1 MEDIVHAYDGH
12 EIVGGLSLE
21 AKPGELTCL
30 LGPSGCGKTT
40 LLRLAA
46 GIEALQRG
54 RITINGNVVA
64 NAEDGHDEAPE
75 HRSTGLMFQDYALFP
90 HLTIG
95 ENIRFGLNGNAP
107 DRLKWVA
114 RAMERTG
121 MSRFVDAY
129 PHTLSGG
136 QQQRAALL
144 RVLAPAP
151 RLLLL
156 DEPFSNLDV
165 TRRNQVRDTTLELLK
180 ESGAA
185 TLMVTHDPEEAM
197 FVADQILVMK
207 DGRIVQAA
215 TPAETYF
222 HPANAFVATLFG
234 PVNRLLGV
242 VRNKLVET
250 PLGLFDAPD
259 LTDGTSAQ
267 ILVRLEDMR
276 VAEESPGQN
285 TGTPVRVLSARLLG
299 RSSHLRLSAGNEN
312 ANGVIVQSRV
322 PGVFLPATG
331 ADLRVNIDRTKAF
344 VFPA

>member
-1 MEDIVHAYDGH
+1 MEDIVHTFDGH
-12 EIVGGLSLE
+12 EILRGVSLE
-21 AKPGELTCL
+21 ARRGELTCL

-54 RITINGNVVA
+54 RVIINGDVVA
-64 NAEDGHDEAPE
+64 DAEDGLDRPPE
-75 HRSTGLMFQDYALFP
+75 QRSTGLMFQDYALFP

-95 ENIRFGLNGNAP
+95 ENIRFGLNGSAP
-107 DRLKWVA
+107 DRLEWVA

-144 RVLAPAP
+144 RALAPAP

-165 TRRNQVRDTTLELLK
+165 SRRNQVRDTTLGLLK

-197 FVADQILVMK
+197 FVSDRILVMEG
-207 DGRIVQAA
+207 GRIVQAS
-215 TPAETYF
+215 TPADTYF
-222 HPANAFVATLFG
+222 HPANAFVAALFG
-234 PVNRLLGV
+234 PVNRLPGI
-242 VRNKLVET
+242 VRNKKVET
-250 PLGLFDAPD
+250 SLGTFDGFGLA
-259 LTDGTSAQ
+259 DGTSAQ
-267 ILVRLEDMR
+267 VLVRLEDMR
-276 VAEESPGQN
+276 MVEEDAGQAAA
-285 TGTPVRVLSARLLG
+285 TRVQVLSARLLG
-299 RSSHLRLSAGNEN
+299 RSSHLRFAPIAEDAG
-312 ANGVIVQSRV
+312 GMVLQSRV
-322 PGVFLPATG
+322 PGVFLPAAG
-331 ADLRVNIDRTKAF
+331 ARMQVDIDRSKVF